1 MTDQG
6 EDQATA
12 DDVAAQGRQGE
23 LQQELGPAD
32 FPGERQVAYLR
43 RKKKPYNA
51 TIILVKTKPCWPT
64 VISSKIYT
72 VLCSKNDK

>member
-1 MTDQG
+1 MTDRG

-12 DDVAAQGRQGE
+12 DDVAAQGRRGE

-43 RKKKPYNA
+43 RA
-51 TIILVKTKPCWPT
+51 HHDVGEAAHAIR
-64 VISSKIYT
+64 
-72 VLCSKNDK
+72 

>member
-23 LQQELGPAD
+23 LQQELDQSISPA
-32 FPGERQVAYLR
+32 
-43 RKKKPYNA
+43 NA
-51 TIILVKTKPCWPT
+51 R
-64 VISSKIYT
+64 
-72 VLCSKNDK
+72 